1 MPLPLMRWEGA
12 APFVGRPQA
21 TRAGRPARRVPQM
34 GSAAEP
40 AGSPP
45 APAVE
50 PAWEE
55 REIVRRVWLLV
66 LLVALAS
73 CGSSHHVRSRPER
86 IVSLAPS
93 ITEILF
99 AIGCGSKVV
108 GVTTHCNYP
117 AAVKGIARIGQYA
130 DPDLER
136 ILALRPHLVIGT
148 SIASHREVLAALSK
162 RQVPVLC
169 VPEGGIAELKTAVRK
184 IGRATGNI
192 RQAEELLRK
201 IEAAVED
208 ARLSSRGRRR
218 LRVLFLVG
226 HQPFCAA
233 ASGTLPA
240 DLLKIAGAIPLPQKA
255 KGYIMVSLERI
266 AAEKPDLVLDASMGS
281 ERSRNNQTLRQLA
294 RVIPDIEK
302 RYFTVNPDLFCR
314 SGPRVVDALKTL
326 LGVLN
331 RWR

>member
-1 MPLPLMRWEGA
+1 MRSLWVSHKPREPEDLPAESRKR
-12 APFVGRPQA
+12 APQQSPRDFLLRLLWS
-21 TRAGRPARRVPQM
+21 RR
-34 GSAAEP
+34 
-40 AGSPP
+40 
-45 APAVE
+45 
-50 PAWEE
+50 
-55 REIVRRVWLLV
+55 RRRKTVQKTLLALLLV
-66 LLVALAS
+66 LPLFVS
-73 CGSSHHVRSRPER
+73 CENSHPVKPCPER

-117 AAVKGIARIGQYA
+117 AAVKQITRIGQYG

-148 SIASHREVLAALSK
+148 NIASHREVLAALSK
-162 RQVPVLC
+162 RRIAVLC
-169 VPEGGIAELKTAVRK
+169 VPEGGVAELETAVRK
-184 IGRATGNI
+184 IGKATGNI
-192 RQAEELLRK
+192 RQAEELLK
-201 IEAAVED
+201 GIKTAVEG
-208 ARLSSRGRRR
+208 ARLAARGRRR

-281 ERSRNNQTLRQLA
+281 ERTRQNQTLRQLS
-294 RVIPDIEK
+294 RVIPDIQK
-302 RYFTVNPDLFCR
+302 RYFAVNPDLFCR
-314 SGPRVVDALKTL
+314 SGPRVVIALKTL
-326 LGVLN
+326 LKVLN

>member
-1 MPLPLMRWEGA
+1 MRLLWS
-12 APFVGRPQA
+12 
-21 TRAGRPARRVPQM
+21 RRRR
-34 GSAAEP
+34 
-40 AGSPP
+40 
-45 APAVE
+45 
-50 PAWEE
+50 
-55 REIVRRVWLLV
+55 REIVRKVCLLT
-66 LLVALAS
+66 LLAVFAS
-73 CGSSHHVRSRPER
+73 CNSSHHPKPRPER

-99 AIGCGSKVV
+99 AIGCGTKVV
-108 GVTTHCNYP
+108 GVTTHCNHP
-117 AAVKGIARIGQYA
+117 AVVKQIARIGQYA

-136 ILALRPHLVIGT
+136 ILALHPHLVVGT
-148 SIASHREVLAALSK
+148 SIASHKEVLAALSK
-162 RQVPVLC
+162 RGVPILC
-169 VPEGGIAELKTAVRK
+169 VPEGGIAELKTAVRR

-192 RQAEELLRK
+192 RQAEELLRR
-201 IEAAVED
+201 IESAVKE

-233 ASGTLPA
+233 AAGTLPA
-240 DLLKIAGAIPLPQKA
+240 DLLKIAGAVPLPQKA

-281 ERSRNNQTLRQLA
+281 ERSRNNQSVKQLA
-294 RVIPDIEK
+294 RVIPDIER

-314 SGPRVVDALKTL
+314 SGPRIVDALKTL
-326 LGVLN
+326 LEVLN

>member
-1 MPLPLMRWEGA
+1 
-12 APFVGRPQA
+12 
-21 TRAGRPARRVPQM
+21 
-34 GSAAEP
+34 
-40 AGSPP
+40 
-45 APAVE
+45 
-50 PAWEE
+50 
-55 REIVRRVWLLV
+55 VRRALLALLLV
-66 LLVALAS
+66 LPLFAS
-73 CGSSHHVRSRPER
+73 CENSHPVKSCPER

-117 AAVKGIARIGQYA
+117 AVVKRITRIGQYG

-148 SIASHREVLAALSK
+148 TIASHREVLAALSK
-162 RQVPVLC
+162 RGIPVLC
-169 VPEGGIAELKTAVRK
+169 VPEGGVAELRTAVRK
-184 IGRATGNI
+184 IGKATGNTHE
-192 RQAEELLRK
+192 AGELLKR
-201 IEAAVED
+201 IESAMEG
-208 ARLSSRGRRR
+208 ARLSARGRRR

-240 DLLKIAGAIPLPQKA
+240 DLLKIAGATPLPQKA

-281 ERSRNNQTLRQLA
+281 ERPHKNQTLRQLS
-294 RVIPDIEK
+294 RVIPDIQQ

-314 SGPRVVDALKTL
+314 SGPRVVMALQTL
-326 LGVLN
+326 LKVLN